1 MCTNRSC
8 KQVAKA
14 TKVAGL
20 ERLIEELKRCQACCL
35 EEHSTGKAVAA
46 KIKKRTYEL
55 VRFAYV
61 DRYLESMSRV

>member
-1 MCTNRSC
+1 MCNNRSC

-35 EEHSTGKAVAA
+35 EGNSVGKAVAL
-46 KIKKRTYEL
+46 KIKEKTYEV

-61 DRYLESMSRV
+61 DRYLESMRRI